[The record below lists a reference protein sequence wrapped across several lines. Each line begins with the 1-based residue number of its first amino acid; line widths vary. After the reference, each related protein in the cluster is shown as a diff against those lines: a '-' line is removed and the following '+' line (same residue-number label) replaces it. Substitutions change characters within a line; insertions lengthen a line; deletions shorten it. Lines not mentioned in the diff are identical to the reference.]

1 VQFVRG
7 SADIVESGKE
17 FSTAVM
23 RAVERGDA
31 AEDHSQ
37 GHAFTHDPATRTI
50 QERFVAY
57 AKRDLDQ
64 LRLVLRN
71 SGEAAHRALAALVLG
86 YASDKQAMV
95 EALVQRMSDP
105 DEEVR
110 NNAMRALWAFADMDP
125 TTSRSAP
132 RIPPEPF
139 LALLNSPIWSD
150 RNKASAALMALTA
163 RRDPGLLAK
172 GAGRVARVAG

>member
-1 VQFVRG
+1 MQFVRG

-57 AKRDLDQ
+57 AKRIWTSCVSSYEIQ
-64 LRLVLRN
+64 ERLLIAPWLP
-71 SGEAAHRALAALVLG
+71 SCWT
-86 YASDKQAMV
+86 
-95 EALVQRMSDP
+95 
-105 DEEVR
+105 
-110 NNAMRALWAFADMDP
+110 MRP
-125 TTSRSAP
+125 TSRP
-132 RIPPEPF
+132 
-139 LALLNSPIWSD
+139 WS
-150 RNKASAALMALTA
+150 RLSCSE
-163 RRDPGLLAK
+163 
-172 GAGRVARVAG
+172 